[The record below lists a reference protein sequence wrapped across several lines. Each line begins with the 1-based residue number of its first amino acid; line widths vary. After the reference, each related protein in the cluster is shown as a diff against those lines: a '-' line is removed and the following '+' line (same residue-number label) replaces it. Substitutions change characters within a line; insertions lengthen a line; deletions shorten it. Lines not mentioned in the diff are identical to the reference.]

1 MKLNSILKAFTYLFA
16 LLFIFSCKTETPKD
30 GSIDVL
36 APMNDTIQLLDSLIK
51 ADVRNSDLYFDRAL
65 YYKSRG
71 VYPKAI
77 ADIYSALHID
87 SANVDYY
94 LFAGELFL
102 DMNEGVKAAGLMSK
116 GINMNPEN
124 EELYIKAIEYNYYL
138 QNYEASLNFANDLI
152 QINKYNADAY
162 FLKGMIVK
170 EIGQEDKA
178 ISTFQTCIEVDPSF
192 YNAHMQLGLIYSYNS
207 DDLAVQYFENA
218 LSIDDNSREAMY
230 AIAYHYQ
237 LKDDFIPAVKKY
249 KEMILRDAKDH
260 EIFFNIGHCYIGLD
274 SLDKAYK
281 HFDLAIQIQPQ
292 YAGAYYMKG
301 NLSEIRGNNAD
312 ALTNY
317 KQALLMLPD
326 DTTIMNAIERV
337 Q

>member
-16 LLFIFSCKTETPKD
+16 LLFIISCKTETQKD
-30 GSIDVL
+30 ESIDAVT
-36 APMNDTIQLLDSLIK
+36 PMNDTIQLLDSLIK
-51 ADVRNSDLYFDRAL
+51 SDVRNSDLYFDRAL

-124 EELYIKAIEYNYYL
+124 QELYIKAIEYNYYL

-218 LSIDDNSREAMY
+218 LSLDDNSREAMY

-249 KEMILRDAKDH
+249 KEMICVTQK
-260 EIFFNIGHCYIGLD
+260 I
-274 SLDKAYK
+274 
-281 HFDLAIQIQPQ
+281 
-292 YAGAYYMKG
+292 MKYF
-301 NLSEIRGNNAD
+301 SI
-312 ALTNY
+312 
-317 KQALLMLPD
+317 
-326 DTTIMNAIERV
+326 
-337 Q
+337 